1 MITMEWKEDALKEL
15 EKVPGHV
22 RNMAKMG
29 IETAVEKKGKNI
41 VTIEDVNEAAA
52 QFRSI
57 MGKGEKD
64 EKTTK
69 IAVVR
74 CDIVS
79 ETCPGVACF
88 KAFNK
93 RKVHFEQ
100 YGPDAQ
106 IIGFFTCG
114 GCPGRRIFR
123 LVDSLVKHDVDVI
136 HLSSCMLL
144 EKSYAK
150 CPHIEEIKQMIKTK
164 GVKLVEG
171 THH

>member
-1 MITMEWKEDALKEL
+1 MEWEPEAIKEL
-15 EKVPGHV
+15 EKVPQHV

-29 IETAVEKKGKNI
+29 IETSVEKQGKI
-41 VTIEDVNEAAA
+41 TVTLADVKETEEE
-52 QFRSI
+52 FRAL
-57 MGKGEKD
+57 MKKD

-79 ETCPGVACF
+79 ETCPGVACL

-93 RKVHFEQ
+93 RKVHFSE
-100 YGPDAQ
+100 YGKDAE

-114 GCPGRRIFR
+114 GCPGRRVFR
-123 LVDSLVKHDVDVI
+123 LVDSLLKHDVNVI
-136 HLSSCMLL
+136 HLSSCMLM
-144 EKSYAK
+144 EKSYSK
-150 CPHIEEIKQMIKTK
+150 CPHLEDIKQMILLK
-164 GVKLVEG
+164 GVKVVEG

>member
-1 MITMEWKEDALKEL
+1 MEWEADALKEL

-29 IETAVEKKGKNI
+29 IEMSVDKKGKEV
-41 VTIEDVNEAAA
+41 VTLADVKEAQE
-52 QFRSI
+52 QF
-57 MGKGEKD
+57 MALMKKD

-79 ETCPGVACF
+79 EVCPGVACF

-93 RKVHFEQ
+93 RKVHFEE
-100 YGPDAQ
+100 YGKDAE

-114 GCPGRRIFR
+114 GCPGRRVFR
-123 LVDSLVKHDVDVI
+123 LVDSLLKHDVDVI
-136 HLSSCMLL
+136 HLSSCMLM
-144 EKSYAK
+144 EKSYSK
-150 CPHIEEIKQMIKTK
+150 CPHLEDIKQMILKK
-164 GVKLVEG
+164 GVKVVEG

>member
-1 MITMEWKEDALKEL
+1 MITMQWNEDALKEL

-29 IETAVEKKGKNI
+29 IETAAEKKGKNM

-57 MGKGEKD
+57 MGKGEKE

-100 YGPDAQ
+100 YGHDAQ

-123 LVDSLVKHDVDVI
+123 LVDSLMKHDVDVI

-150 CPHIEEIKQMIKTK
+150 CPHLEEIKQMIKNK
-164 GVKLVEG
+164 GVRLVEG

>member
-1 MITMEWKEDALKEL
+1 MEWKTDALKEL
-15 EKVPGHV
+15 EKVPEHV
-22 RNMAKMG
+22 RSMAKMG
-29 IETAVEKKGKNI
+29 IETSVGKKGKD
-41 VTIEDVNEAAA
+41 VVSIEDVNEAAM
-52 QFRSI
+52 QFRAI
-57 MGKGEKD
+57 MGKEDIGS
-64 EKTTK
+64 KTTK

-100 YGPDAQ
+100 YGKDTE

-123 LVDSLVKHDVDVI
+123 LVDSLMKHDVDVI

-150 CPHIEEIKQMIKTK
+150 CPHIEEIKQMISNK
-164 GVKLVEG
+164 GVKIVEG

>member
-1 MITMEWKEDALKEL
+1 MEWNPDALKEL

-22 RNMAKMG
+22 RSMAKMG
-29 IETAVEKKGKNI
+29 IEAAVEKKGKNT
-41 VTIEDVNEAAA
+41 VSTGDVNEAAL
-52 QFRSI
+52 QFRAI
-57 MGKGEKD
+57 MGKGEK
-64 EKTTK
+64 EIKTTK

-100 YGPDAQ
+100 YGKDAE

-123 LVDSLVKHDVDVI
+123 LVDSLMKHDVDVI

-144 EKSYAK
+144 EKSYAR
-150 CPHIEEIKQMIKTK
+150 CPHIEEIKQMITNK
-164 GVKLVEG
+164 GVKIVEG